1 MIALNFRFP
10 AGRYHATPWGRH
22 VNEAALAWPP
32 EPVRI
37 LRALIACH
45 YRKADTRFSSKEALA
60 DLIDVLTE

>member
-1 MIALNFRFP
+1 MIALRLRFP

-32 EPVRI
+32 EPLRM

-45 YRKADTRFSSKEALA
+45 HRKADRTRFTDKSPR
-60 DLIDVLTE
+60 T